1 MTFSYSKEQESSYQ
15 ISHTYE
21 QDMNTNVRVS
31 MNRIN
36 DALRSKDTLT
46 DMSRIENEI
55 RAVRSSLQ
63 HVSKSMDSTVGS
75 NHRDM
80 NDLERLDTV
89 RKNMLRCKTRLEGA
103 AEWSRQ
109 VRHVQQVLDSSNTTS
124 DLDSLTE
131 DFKSLQKLEI
141 LLREMPAASEREEM
155 KEKLMKRLRKEI
167 LLPCLETRIE
177 GKNIQSLIRAFR
189 EMGLSRMARDS
200 YVEKRSDIFAQIWK
214 SAQKD
219 DQDMA
224 IWLPETYDRIS
235 RLLTEE
241 SRRLSDLF
249 FSEDEEEEEENNDS
263 AYHQLCVRFFDK
275 ISQDFETRLREI
287 LKRDVK
293 TCVVNFTRLFGLTR
307 EFSTSRFDDDVIVQ
321 DAILKPYRHFQK
333 RYGELETEHL
343 TSCLENLN
351 LDRRMMTNKIDHAD
365 ASMIALEALSSLFL
379 RFETAIERC
388 VQFTNAI
395 ETSSLFNAIEMTLT
409 EFVSTLKGFVEKV
422 RSQKPVEKVKKKIA
436 QDVDDLFDVGGDE
449 EKETSPSSSGN
460 GIMGAVQLV
469 LVSFRL

>member
-1 MTFSYSKEQESSYQ
+1 
-15 ISHTYE
+15 
-21 QDMNTNVRVS
+21 
-31 MNRIN
+31 
-36 DALRSKDTLT
+36 
-46 DMSRIENEI
+46 
-55 RAVRSSLQ
+55 
-63 HVSKSMDSTVGS
+63 
-75 NHRDM
+75 
-80 NDLERLDTV
+80 
-89 RKNMLRCKTRLEGA
+89 
-103 AEWSRQ
+103 
-109 VRHVQQVLDSSNTTS
+109 
-124 DLDSLTE
+124 
-131 DFKSLQKLEI
+131 
-141 LLREMPAASEREEM
+141 
-155 KEKLMKRLRKEI
+155 
-167 LLPCLETRIE
+167 
-177 GKNIQSLIRAFR
+177 
-189 EMGLSRMARDS
+189 MARDS

-263 AYHQLCVRFFDK
+263 AYHQLCVRFFEK
-275 ISQDFETRLREI
+275 ISQDFETRLRDI
-287 LKRDVK
+287 LKQDVK

-307 EFSTSRFDDDVIVQ
+307 DFATSRFDDVVVQ

-351 LDRRMMTNKIDHAD
+351 LERRMMTNKIDHAD
-365 ASMIALEALSSLFL
+365 ASMIASEALSSLFL
-379 RFETAIERC
+379 RFETAIDRC
-388 VQFTNAI
+388 VQFTNGI

-409 EFVSTLKGFVEKV
+409 EFVSTLKDFVQKV
-422 RSQKPVEKVKKKIA
+422 RSQKPVEKVKKKKVA

-469 LVSFRL
+469 LVSFRLYVVCIRECRYWRETLKHTSTQVRETGQFGRYA

>member
-1 MTFSYSKEQESSYQ
+1 M
-15 ISHTYE
+15 
-21 QDMNTNVRVS
+21 
-31 MNRIN
+31 
-36 DALRSKDTLT
+36 L
-46 DMSRIENEI
+46 RIEKEI

-63 HVSKSMDSTVGS
+63 NVSKSIDSTVGS

-189 EMGLSRMARDS
+189 EMGLTRMARDS

-214 SAQKD
+214 SAQKE

-224 IWLPETYDRIS
+224 MWLPETYDRIS

-249 FSEDEEEEEENNDS
+249 FSSEDEEEEEEEEEEND
-263 AYHQLCVRFFDK
+263 AYHQFCVRFFDK

-307 EFSTSRFDDDVIVQ
+307 EFATSRFDDDVIVQ
-321 DAILKPYRHFQK
+321 DAIVKPYRHFQK

-388 VQFTNAI
+388 VKFTNGI

-409 EFVSTLKGFVEKV
+409 EFVSTLRRFVEKV
-422 RSQKPVEKVKKKIA
+422 RTSQRTVVEKVKKKIA

-449 EKETSPSSSGN
+449 EKETSSSSAGN
-460 GIMGAVQLV
+460 SSIMGAVQLV
-469 LVSFRL
+469 LVSFRLYVCIRQSVCV